1 MSDISI
7 IGGGHASGKLVN
19 NLHKLEFKGNINIFS
34 EEKHLP
40 YERPPLSKDYLYG
53 SKKFEDFKID
63 INLEKVNYYFST
75 KINKIDFNKKLIYDQ
90 NNNNYSYDKLVFANG
105 SSPKRI
111 FEDNIEG
118 VNYLRTLDD
127 SVKIKSS
134 IEISR
139 DIVLLGAGY
148 ISLEIA
154 STIKKNYPNKEV
166 TIIDNSE
173 KILLRNS
180 NDDLR
185 EFIFKYQK
193 KNNVKFLFKT
203 SLQNLIRNE
212 DGSIKSLILDDNKI
226 LPCDLLVVGIGVY
239 PNTDILKGTMLEE
252 KNGIKVN
259 EYCETAVKDVF
270 ALGDVALSKN
280 NFLNKHIREESW
292 NNAEKQSD
300 ILAKNLTGTKTAY
313 DEIPWFWTDQF
324 DQNFQIL
331 GEINYFD
338 NKILRNYSENKNT
351 IIYFKNKKIIGAVA
365 VNNGRDISIIRKIIK
380 KNIVPNMEKIQN
392 IDINLKE
399 LL

>member
-34 EEKHLP
+34 EEEHLP

-75 KINKIDFNKKLIYDQ
+75 KINKIDFNNKLIYDQ
-90 NNNNYSYDKLVFANG
+90 KNNNYPYDKLVFANG

-111 FEDNIEG
+111 FEENIEG
-118 VNYLRTLDD
+118 VHYLRTLND

-134 IEISR
+134 IEISK

-148 ISLEIA
+148 ISLEIS

-185 EFIFKYQK
+185 EFIES
-193 KNNVKFLFKT
+193 
-203 SLQNLIRNE
+203 SLT
-212 DGSIKSLILDDNKI
+212 
-226 LPCDLLVVGIGVY
+226 IGV
-239 PNTDILKGTMLEE
+239 P
-252 KNGIKVN
+252 
-259 EYCETAVKDVF
+259 
-270 ALGDVALSKN
+270 
-280 NFLNKHIREESW
+280 
-292 NNAEKQSD
+292 
-300 ILAKNLTGTKTAY
+300 AKY
-313 DEIPWFWTDQF
+313 
-324 DQNFQIL
+324 
-331 GEINYFD
+331 
-338 NKILRNYSENKNT
+338 
-351 IIYFKNKKIIGAVA
+351 
-365 VNNGRDISIIRKIIK
+365 
-380 KNIVPNMEKIQN
+380 
-392 IDINLKE
+392 
-399 LL
+399 

>member
-7 IGGGHASGKLVN
+7 IGGGHASVKLVN

-111 FEDNIEG
+111 FEENIEG

-193 KNNVKFLFKT
+193 KNNVKFLFNT

-259 EYCETAVKDVF
+259 EYCETSVKDVF

>member
-193 KNNVKFLFKT
+193 KNNVKFLFNT

-212 DGSIKSLILDDNKI
+212 DGSIKNLILDDNKI

>member
-75 KINKIDFNKKLIYDQ
+75 KINKIDFNNKLIYDQ

-111 FEDNIEG
+111 FEENIEG

-193 KNNVKFLFKT
+193 KNNVKFLFNT

-212 DGSIKSLILDDNKI
+212 DGSIKNLILDDNKI

-351 IIYFKNKKIIGAVA
+351 IIYFKNKKIIGALA

-380 KNIVPNMEKIQN
+380 KNIVPDMEKIQN

>member
-111 FEDNIEG
+111 FEENIEG

-127 SVKIKSS
+127 SIKIKSS

-193 KNNVKFLFKT
+193 KNNVKFLFNT

-226 LPCDLLVVGIGVY
+226 LPCDLLVVGIGVN

-292 NNAEKQSD
+292 NNVEKQSD

>member
-75 KINKIDFNKKLIYDQ
+75 KINKIDFNKKIIYDQ

-154 STIKKNYPNKEV
+154 STIKKNYPNIEV

-380 KNIVPNMEKIQN
+380 KNIVPNIEKIQN

>member
-111 FEDNIEG
+111 FEENIEG

>member
-111 FEDNIEG
+111 FEENIEG

-193 KNNVKFLFKT
+193 KNNVKFLFNT

-259 EYCETAVKDVF
+259 EYCETSVKDVF

-300 ILAKNLTGTKTAY
+300 ILAKNLTGTKTSY

-338 NKILRNYSENKNT
+338 NKILRNYSENMNT

>member
-75 KINKIDFNKKLIYDQ
+75 KINKIDFNNKLIYDQ

-111 FEDNIEG
+111 FEENIEG

-127 SVKIKSS
+127 SIKIKSS

-193 KNNVKFLFKT
+193 KNNVKFLFNT

-212 DGSIKSLILDDNKI
+212 DGSIKNLILDDNKI

-351 IIYFKNKKIIGAVA
+351 IIYFKNKKIVGALA

-380 KNIVPNMEKIQN
+380 KNIVPNIEKIQN

>member
-34 EEKHLP
+34 EEEHLP

-75 KINKIDFNKKLIYDQ
+75 KINKIDFNNKLIYDQ

-111 FEDNIEG
+111 FEENIEG
-118 VNYLRTLDD
+118 VHYLRTLND

-134 IEISR
+134 IEISK

-148 ISLEIA
+148 ISLEIS

-193 KNNVKFLFKT
+193 KNSVKFLFNT

-226 LPCDLLVVGIGVY
+226 LPCDLLVVGIGVN

>member
-127 SVKIKSS
+127 SLKIKSS

-154 STIKKNYPNKEV
+154 STIKNYPNKEV

-193 KNNVKFLFKT
+193 NNVKFLFNT

>member
-75 KINKIDFNKKLIYDQ
+75 KINKIDFNNKLIYDQ

-111 FEDNIEG
+111 FEENIEG
-118 VNYLRTLDD
+118 VHYLRTLND

-134 IEISR
+134 IEISK

-193 KNNVKFLFKT
+193 KNNVKFLFNT

-292 NNAEKQSD
+292 NNVEKQSD

-338 NKILRNYSENKNT
+338 HKILRNYSENKNT

>member
-7 IGGGHASGKLVN
+7 IGGGHASGKLVD

-75 KINKIDFNKKLIYDQ
+75 KINKIDFNNKLIYDQ

-111 FEDNIEG
+111 FEENIEG

-154 STIKKNYPNKEV
+154 STIKKNYPNKQV

-193 KNNVKFLFKT
+193 KNNVKFLFNT
-203 SLQNLIRNE
+203 SLQNLIKNE

-226 LPCDLLVVGIGVY
+226 LACDLLVVGIGVY

-331 GEINYFD
+331 GEINHFD

-351 IIYFKNKKIIGAVA
+351 IIYFKSKKIIGAVA

-380 KNIVPNMEKIQN
+380 KNIVPDMEKIQN

>member
-154 STIKKNYPNKEV
+154 STIKKNYPNIEV

-185 EFIFKYQK
+185 EFILKYQK
-193 KNNVKFLFKT
+193 KIMLNFYLTLLFKT
-203 SLQNLIRNE
+203 
-212 DGSIKSLILDDNKI
+212 
-226 LPCDLLVVGIGVY
+226 
-239 PNTDILKGTMLEE
+239 
-252 KNGIKVN
+252 
-259 EYCETAVKDVF
+259 
-270 ALGDVALSKN
+270 
-280 NFLNKHIREESW
+280 
-292 NNAEKQSD
+292 
-300 ILAKNLTGTKTAY
+300 
-313 DEIPWFWTDQF
+313 
-324 DQNFQIL
+324 
-331 GEINYFD
+331 
-338 NKILRNYSENKNT
+338 
-351 IIYFKNKKIIGAVA
+351 
-365 VNNGRDISIIRKIIK
+365 
-380 KNIVPNMEKIQN
+380 
-392 IDINLKE
+392 
-399 LL
+399 